1 MNLFEISRKSPERVW
16 KLMQHLNLL
25 ILLYI
30 TVISYHAIMGM
41 ARSNSALLFLKTI
54 PALPMESMRFAASVF
69 MLYAGLLI
77 LFRLDME
84 EDGMNFIKLMLEVIV
99 SVLLSVL
106 CGLAYTGILIMV
118 MTDIIHGGYSRKYKI
133 KYLLPVIILY
143 MVVDSGILKLWIR
156 NVSFSDYL
164 VFYNPRAAGILQS
177 ILNTLEL
184 VNIVMFI
191 VFLVVT
197 LRYQMDKTER
207 IMRLNEELTVANIK
221 LEEYSRTSAE
231 MAQMQER
238 NRLAREIH
246 DTIGHALT
254 GIVTGLEACFV
265 LLDSRPDLARQ
276 QMRSIQ
282 NVARKGM
289 KDVRSSVRALRP
301 DALEQQG
308 LRQAVEG
315 MVDEMCRSTGIM
327 FEYTCRDDLSDL
339 AQDEE
344 DVVYR
349 VLQESITNS
358 VRHGHPSRITI
369 SIERKDHLLEIRIE
383 DNGAGCREVHRGFG
397 LTHMQERLDMLGG
410 SLETDGRDGFRVLAR
425 IPLRMTTGE
434 VENHD

>member
-1 MNLFEISRKSPERVW
+1 MNLLEVSRKSPDRVW
-16 KLMQHLNLL
+16 KLMLHLNLL

-30 TVISYHAIMGM
+30 AVISYHAIMGM

-54 PALPMESMRFAASVF
+54 PVLPMESMRFAVSVF
-69 MLYAGLLI
+69 MLYAGLVI
-77 LFRLDME
+77 LFGLDME
-84 EDGMNFIKLMLEVIV
+84 EEGMNFIKLLLEIMV

-106 CGLAYTGILIMV
+106 CGMAYTGIIILV
-118 MTDIIHGGYSRKYKI
+118 MTDIIRGGYSRKYKI
-133 KYLLPVIILY
+133 SYLIPVILLY
-143 MVVDSGILKLWIR
+143 MVVDSGILNLWVPT
-156 NVSFSDYL
+156 VSFSDYL
-164 VFYNPRAAGILQS
+164 VFYNPRAAGILLS
-177 ILNTLEL
+177 ILNTLGL

-207 IMRLNEELTVANIK
+207 IMRLNEDLTIANIK
-221 LEEYSRTSAE
+221 LEEYSRKSAE

-265 LLDSRPDLARQ
+265 LLDSRPDLARK
-276 QMRSIQ
+276 QMKSIQ
-282 NVARKGM
+282 NVARQGM

-301 DALEQQG
+301 DALEQQS
-308 LRQAVEG
+308 LREAIEG
-315 MVDEMCRSTGIM
+315 MVDEMCRSTGIL

-358 VRHGHPSRITI
+358 VRHGRPSRITI
-369 SIERKDHLLEIRIE
+369 SIERKDQLLEIRIG
-383 DNGAGCREVHRGFG
+383 DNGVGCKELRRGFG

-410 SLETDGRDGFRVLAR
+410 SLETEGKSGFRVMAR
-425 IPLRMTTGE
+425 IPLRLHTGE
-434 VENHD
+434 VEKHD